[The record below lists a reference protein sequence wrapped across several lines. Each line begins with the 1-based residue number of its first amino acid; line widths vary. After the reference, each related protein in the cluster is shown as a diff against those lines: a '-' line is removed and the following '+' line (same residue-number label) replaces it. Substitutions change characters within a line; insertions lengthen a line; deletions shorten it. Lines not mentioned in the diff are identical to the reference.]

1 MYRERP
7 SRIPGAVRWSS
18 TGSAG
23 TALILPDGCMDVIVI
38 DGAPIVAG
46 PDAVAAH
53 VTGSDGARIDGLRF
67 PPGVLPQLLGVAAD
81 ELTGVRVPL
90 AEVLPC
96 RRLTASRDPED
107 IAAGLLGDVV
117 LDRRIAGIAARLGA
131 GRPVAGIAAES
142 GLGERALH
150 RLARRSFGYGPKTL
164 ARILRF
170 QRAVTLIRAGDALG
184 VAAASSGYADQA
196 HLTREVRALTGVTP
210 RALLA
215 PAQTMESVAT
225 S

>member
-7 SRIPGAVRWSS
+7 SRIPGAVRWRS

-38 DGAPIVAG
+38 DGEPVVAG

-53 VTGSDGARIDGLRF
+53 VIGSDGARLDGLRF

-90 AEVLPC
+90 AEVLPR
-96 RRLTASRDPED
+96 RRLRDSRDPEE
-107 IAAGLLGDVV
+107 IAAQLLDDVA
-117 LDRRIAGIAARLGA
+117 LDRRITAIAVRLGA
-131 GRPVAGIAAES
+131 GRAVVEVAAET
-142 GLGERALH
+142 GLGERTLH

-170 QRAVTLIRAGDALG
+170 QRAVALIRAGDALG

-210 RALLA
+210 RALFA
-215 PAQTMESVAT
+215 PEPVHR
-225 S
+225 